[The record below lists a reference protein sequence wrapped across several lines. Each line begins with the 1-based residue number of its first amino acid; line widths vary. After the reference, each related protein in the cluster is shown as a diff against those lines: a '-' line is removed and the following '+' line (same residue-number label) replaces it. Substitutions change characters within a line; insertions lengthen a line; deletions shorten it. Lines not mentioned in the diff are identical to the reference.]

1 MVEMQTSDIKE
12 ARKRAEEML
21 LPLEGIAGIS
31 HREDPPRIIVY
42 IEHEKYKNKVPDMIS
57 GFKTEV
63 IVIGKIKILSLLY
76 LKNLSYFSCILNPF
90 AGLLR

>member
-63 IVIGKIKILSLLY
+63 IVIGKIKILSLL
-76 LKNLSYFSCILNPF
+76 
-90 AGLLR
+90 